1 MLQEIISESQVD
13 TFNLPV
19 YAASLKEMREIIERN
34 GYFSIE
40 RIETTHPLSKIAVPI
55 AARSC
60 TMHLRAGMEG
70 IISNHFGNK
79 IVDELFDRFDR
90 KAEEY
95 SELLNASSNAGT
107 QLFVVLTRK

>member
-13 TFNLPV
+13 SFNLPV
-19 YAASLKEMREIIERN
+19 YAASPKEMKEVVERN

-40 RIETTHPLSKIAVPI
+40 RIEKMTPYSKIAVPLGT
-55 AARSC
+55 RSC

-70 IISNHFGNK
+70 IIGNHFGNK
-79 IVDELFDRFDR
+79 IIDELFDRFDR
-90 KAEEY
+90 KAEE
-95 SELLNASSNAGT
+95 SDLLNASYTAGT